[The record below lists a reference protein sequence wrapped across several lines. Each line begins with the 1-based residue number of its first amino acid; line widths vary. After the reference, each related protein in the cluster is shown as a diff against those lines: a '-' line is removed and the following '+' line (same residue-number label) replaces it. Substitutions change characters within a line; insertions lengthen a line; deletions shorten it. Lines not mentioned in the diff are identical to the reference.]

1 MGAAFL
7 LNFVRFVLIGI
18 ELVVLIRVLLSFI
31 DPAGRRPFSAFV
43 IQTTEP
49 ILGPIRKLLP
59 KTGMFDLSPLIVIL
73 VIGAILR
80 AVG

>member
-1 MGAAFL
+1 MGGAFL
-7 LNFVRFVLIGI
+7 LNFVRFVLLGI
-18 ELVVLIRVLLSFI
+18 ELMVLVRVLLSFV
-31 DPAGRRPFSAFV
+31 DPAGRSRFAPFI

-49 ILGPIRKLLP
+49 ILGPIRRLLP

-80 AVG
+80 AIG